1 MKVGLPLMKNV
12 LTPLTESVL
21 VQLGYTVAIL
31 SADRAI
37 PRKIFGLWMT
47 KLIISIEE
55 MQIIMKVVKYL
66 EESGLLIRGVTKTIE
81 NEKKEQKS
89 GFLDMLL
96 QTLAASSL
104 GNMLTGKG
112 VTELAKKQLELVRI
126 FNVT

>member
-66 EESGLLIRGVTKTIE
+66 EESGLLIRGVTKTTE

-112 VTELAKKQLELVRI
+112 VIWAGKETIRVGQD
-126 FNVT
+126 F

>member
-66 EESGLLIRGVTKTIE
+66 EESGLLIRGV
-81 NEKKEQKS
+81 
-89 GFLDMLL
+89 L
-96 QTLAASSL
+96 
-104 GNMLTGKG
+104 
-112 VTELAKKQLELVRI
+112 KQLKMTKKNK
-126 FNVT
+126 NVDFLTCYCKH

>member
-1 MKVGLPLMKNV
+1 MKNV
-12 LTPLTESVL
+12 LAPLTESVL
-21 VQLGYTVAIL
+21 IQLGYTVAIL
-31 SADRAI
+31 STDRAI
-37 PRKIFGLWMT
+37 PRKIFGLRMT

-55 MQIIMKVVKYL
+55 MEIIMKVVKYL

-112 VTELAKKQLELVRI
+112 VIWAGKETIRVGQD
-126 FNVT
+126 F

>member
-12 LTPLTESVL
+12 LTSLTKSVL
-21 VQLGYTVAIL
+21 IQLGYMVAIL

-55 MQIIMKVVKYL
+55 KQIIMKVVKYL

-81 NEKKEQKS
+81 S
-89 GFLDMLL
+89 
-96 QTLAASSL
+96 
-104 GNMLTGKG
+104 
-112 VTELAKKQLELVRI
+112 ELAKKQLELVRI

>member
-12 LTPLTESVL
+12 LTSLTKSVL
-21 VQLGYTVAIL
+21 IQLGYMVAIL
-31 SADRAI
+31 STDRAI

-81 NEKKEQKS
+81 S
-89 GFLDMLL
+89 
-96 QTLAASSL
+96 
-104 GNMLTGKG
+104 
-112 VTELAKKQLELVRI
+112 ELAKKQLELVRI